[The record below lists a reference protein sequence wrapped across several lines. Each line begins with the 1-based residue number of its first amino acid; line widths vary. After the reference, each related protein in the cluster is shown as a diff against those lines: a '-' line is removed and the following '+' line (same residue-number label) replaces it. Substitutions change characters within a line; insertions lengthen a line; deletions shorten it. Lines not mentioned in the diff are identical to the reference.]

1 MGIYNPSIYDVC
13 HEAGGMTPHAF
24 EIDPKR
30 LGFILARYKFV
41 AKMLAGKRNVL
52 EVGCADG
59 YGSRVVRQAV
69 GSLEAIDKDAQS
81 IDEARRLNYSARWPI
96 NFRARDMFVPA
107 LLPDSWDAVYALDVF
122 EHIASEESAFFLATL
137 SAAAPVCIIGTPSL
151 ESQQYAS
158 ELSKQGHV
166 NCMSGE
172 QLQRR
177 CRMHWSQ
184 VFMFGMNDETLHT
197 GYLPMAHYLFAVCVR

>member
-1 MGIYNPSIYDVC
+1 MTIYDVC
-13 HEAGGMTPHAF
+13 HEHGGMTRHAF

-41 AKMLAGKRNVL
+41 AKMLAGKRSVL

-69 GSLEAIDKDAQS
+69 GALTAIDIDLDS
-81 IDEARRLNYSARWPI
+81 IAEARVHNDSKTWPVTFARGDAFEIKP
-96 NFRARDMFVPA
+96 F
-107 LLPDSWDAVYALDVF
+107 WDAVYALDLL
-122 EHIASEESAFFLATL
+122 EHIEPSRECEFLRVL
-137 SAAAPVCIIGTPSL
+137 HNVAPVCIIGTPSL

-158 ELSKQGHV
+158 ALSKQGHI
-166 NCMSGE
+166 NCKGGE
-172 QLQRR
+172 ELRAACAQ
-177 CRMHWSQ
+177 HWSQ

-197 GYLPMAHYLFAVCVR
+197 GYLPMCQYLFAVCVR